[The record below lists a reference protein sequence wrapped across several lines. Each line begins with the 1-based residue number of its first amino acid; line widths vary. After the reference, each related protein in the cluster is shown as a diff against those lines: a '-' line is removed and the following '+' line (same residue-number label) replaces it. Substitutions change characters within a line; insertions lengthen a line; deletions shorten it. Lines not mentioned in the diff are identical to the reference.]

1 MNFLPKTESSSSP
14 SPSILT
20 LPSNSTSFAPSFF
33 GSLLPSF
40 FSSRISSSFSFSP
53 SSGTSRLSLPEL
65 QVHELNFRY
74 GKRTILKNISFSI
87 SSSCLFAILGPNG
100 SGKTT
105 LLRCLNQQ
113 LTPNSGQV
121 TFGTLDLLRISPE
134 RRAKFVAYAPQR
146 AATNGLTVFDSV
158 LLGRRP
164 HRTWYSRQTDLQKTR
179 EVLERLNLTEKSNV
193 PLNSLSGGEL
203 QKVALARVL
212 AQEPQLIFLDEPT
225 SALDWK
231 NRAEIL
237 ALLRQFAREDGLTIV
252 LTIHDVND
260 ALRFADRLLLLKHG
274 EIVTE
279 TAPEDLTAETLSQVY
294 GLPIEIH
301 EIEGKRTALAF
312 VD

>member
-1 MNFLPKTESSSSP
+1 MIFFPQTVSSP
-14 SPSILT
+14 QPSDASP
-20 LPSNSTSFAPSFF
+20 FY
-33 GSLLPSF
+33 
-40 FSSRISSSFSFSP
+40 SSR
-53 SSGTSRLSLPEL
+53 LL
-65 QVHELNFRY
+65 VHELSFQY
-74 GKRTILKNISFSI
+74 GRRMILKDISFSV
-87 SSSCLFAILGPNG
+87 SPSFVLAILGPNG

-113 LTPNSGQV
+113 LTPGSGKV
-121 TFGTLDLLRISPE
+121 TFGEHDLLRMTPG

-146 AATNGLTVFDSV
+146 TASNGLSVFDSV
-158 LLGRRP
+158 LLGRLP
-164 HRTWYSRQTDLQKTR
+164 HRTWHSHQTDLQKTWK
-179 EVLERLNLTEKSNV
+179 VLERLELTEKSGV

-212 AQEPQLIFLDEPT
+212 AQEPRLVFLDEPT

-237 ALLRQFAREDGLTIV
+237 TLLRKIAHEDGLTIV

-260 ALRFADRLLLLKHG
+260 AIRFADRLLLLKNG

-279 TAPEDLTAETLSQVY
+279 TVPKDLKGETLSIVY

-301 EIEGKRTALAF
+301 EIEGKRTALTFA
-312 VD
+312 D